1 MSFQRTHRATQC
13 LPALQK
19 KAAALVS
26 KLKNWRE
33 MFAPALAASALVVC
47 AQNARAQTVSAAA
60 SPAGTPPGSTPRIT
74 LAPGTAQSTAST
86 DGTAQTSSAEAPDEP
101 DTGLT
106 FDKIFDGQRT
116 LGTSG
121 LSSLEGSSGGGI
133 ASWATIGGYGSK
145 KSMGMAFHYS
155 YVSLTN
161 YTDQNVG
168 AVMGFYDRVEI
179 SYSHNFF
186 RTGSTGRKL
195 GIG

>member
-1 MSFQRTHRATQC
+1 M
-13 LPALQK
+13 
-19 KAAALVS
+19 
-26 KLKNWRE
+26 
-33 MFAPALAASALVVC
+33 
-47 AQNARAQTVSAAA
+47 
-60 SPAGTPPGSTPRIT
+60 T